1 MDKIDIYQDIAERT
15 NGDIYLGV
23 VGPVRTGKSTFIK
36 RFMDLLVIPN
46 IQNSYSKERAKD
58 ELPQSAAG
66 KTIMTTEPK
75 FVPNEAVDIVVDD
88 NIQLKV
94 RLVDCVGYLVD
105 GALGYLENNTPRMV
119 STPWSDQQIPF
130 GQAAE
135 IGTKKVINDHSTIG
149 LVITT
154 DGTIT
159 DISREDYVEAE
170 ERVISEL
177 KAIKKPFIILL
188 NSAQPNSQ
196 SALELK
202 EELEKKHGT
211 PVAVLDC
218 LNLHMD
224 DVNEILEKV
233 LLEFPLIQIEINLP
247 KWVET
252 LENEHWL
259 KSEIFESIKDVFA
272 KTHKLTD
279 IKKASEVLSENE
291 YITNTNVNRILPGI
305 GSAEVNIDVDY
316 GLFYR
321 ILGESSGFE
330 IEGEHELIGLL
341 KELGKVKIEYDKVA
355 EALRDVRETGYG
367 IVSPLLDEL
376 KLEEPEMIKQGSRFG
391 VRLRASAPS
400 IHMIRADIETEVSPI
415 VGTERQSEELVN
427 YLMREFEDDTSKIW
441 ESNIF
446 GKSLNEL
453 VNEGLHNKLYR
464 MPEDAQRKLQ
474 ETLQKIINEGSGGL
488 ICIIL

>member
-1 MDKIDIYQDIAERT
+1 MDKMNIYQEIAERT

-58 ELPQSAAG
+58 EMPQSAAG

-75 FVPNEAVDIVVDD
+75 FIPNEAVDIVVDD
-88 NIQLKV
+88 NIELKV
-94 RLVDCVGYLVD
+94 RLVDCVGYLVN
-105 GALGYLENNTPRMV
+105 GALGYLENNSPRMV
-119 STPWSDQQIPF
+119 STPWFDYQVPF
-130 GQAAE
+130 GEAAE
-135 IGTKKVINDHSTIG
+135 IGTKKVINEHSTIG
-149 LVITT
+149 LLITT

-159 DISREDYVEAE
+159 DISRNEYVEAE

-177 KAIKKPFIILL
+177 KAIKKPFIIVL
-188 NSAQPNSQ
+188 NSAKPNAQ
-196 SALELK
+196 STLELK

-211 PVAVLDC
+211 PVVVVDC
-218 LNLHMD
+218 LNLNMD
-224 DVNEILEKV
+224 DINEILERV
-233 LLEFPLIQIEINLP
+233 LLEFTVIQVEVNLP
-247 KWVET
+247 RWVES

-259 KSEIFESIKDVFA
+259 KSAIFNSVKDVFA
-272 KTHKLTD
+272 GTGKLRE
-279 IKKASEVLSENE
+279 IRKASEFLSDNE
-291 YITNTNVNRILPGI
+291 YVTKVNVSRISPGI
-305 GSAEVNIDVDY
+305 GSVEVSIDIDY

-321 ILGESSGFE
+321 ILGEASGFE

-341 KELGKVKIEYDKVA
+341 KELGRIKTDYDKVA

-427 YLMREFEDDTSKIW
+427 YLLREFEGDTSKIW

-464 MPEDAQRKLQ
+464 MPEDAQKKLQ

>member
-1 MDKIDIYQDIAERT
+1 MDKINIYQEIAERT

-46 IQNSYSKERAKD
+46 IQNPYSQERAKD

-66 KTIMTTEPK
+66 KTIMTAEPK
-75 FVPNEAVDIVVDD
+75 FIPNEAVEIVVDD

-94 RLVDCVGYLVD
+94 RLVDCVGYLVN
-105 GALGYLENNTPRMV
+105 GALGYLENSSPRMV
-119 STPWSDQQIPF
+119 STPWYDQQIPF
-130 GQAAE
+130 GEAAE

-149 LVITT
+149 LVVTT
-154 DGTIT
+154 DGSIT
-159 DISREDYVEAE
+159 DIMRDEYLDAE

-177 KAIKKPFIILL
+177 KAIKKPFVIIL
-188 NSAQPNSQ
+188 NSAKPNAQ
-196 SALELK
+196 STQELK
-202 EELEKKHGT
+202 EELEKKYGT
-211 PVAVLDC
+211 PVVIVDC
-218 LNLHMD
+218 LNLNMD
-224 DVNEILEKV
+224 HINEILEKV
-233 LLEFPLIQIEINLP
+233 LLEFTIIQVEVNIP

-252 LENEHWL
+252 LENDHWL
-259 KSEIFESIKDVFA
+259 KAAIFNTVKDAFTGITKLREVRKAIESF
-272 KTHKLTD
+272 
-279 IKKASEVLSENE
+279 SENE
-291 YITNTNVNRILPGI
+291 YITKINVNRIAPGN
-305 GSAEVNIDVDY
+305 GTADVNIDVDY

-321 ILGESSGFE
+321 ILGEASGFE

-341 KELGKVKIEYDKVA
+341 KELGKIKVDYDKVA

-415 VGTERQSEELVN
+415 VGTERQSEELVS
-427 YLMREFEDDTSKIW
+427 YLLREFEGDTSKIW

-464 MPEDAQRKLQ
+464 MPEDAQKKLQ

>member
-1 MDKIDIYQDIAERT
+1 MDKINIYQEIAERT

-46 IQNSYSKERAKD
+46 IQNSYAKERAKD
-58 ELPQSAAG
+58 EMPQSAAG

-75 FVPNEAVDIVVDD
+75 FIPNEAVEIVVDD

-94 RLVDCVGYLVD
+94 RLVDCVGYLVN
-105 GALGYLENNTPRMV
+105 GALGYLENNNPRMV
-119 STPWSDQQIPF
+119 STPWFEQQIPF
-130 GQAAE
+130 GEAAE

-159 DISREDYVEAE
+159 DISRDEYVEAE

-177 KAIKKPFIILL
+177 KTIKKPFIIIL
-188 NSAQPNSQ
+188 NSVKPNAQST
-196 SALELK
+196 LELK
-202 EELEKKHGT
+202 EELERKHGT
-211 PVAVLDC
+211 PVAVVDC
-218 LNLHMD
+218 LNLQMD
-224 DVNEILEKV
+224 DINEILEKV
-233 LLEFPLIQIEINLP
+233 LLEFAVIQVEVNLP
-247 KWVET
+247 RWVET

-259 KSEIFESIKDVFA
+259 KSAIFNSVKDVF
-272 KTHKLTD
+272 TGIGKLRE
-279 IKKASEVLSENE
+279 IKKSSEFLSDNE
-291 YITNTNVNRILPGI
+291 YITKVNINRISPGN
-305 GSAEVNIDVDY
+305 GSAEISIDVDY

-321 ILGESSGFE
+321 ILGEASGLE

-341 KELGKVKIEYDKVA
+341 KELGRVKVEYDKVA
-355 EALRDVRETGYG
+355 EALRDVREMGYG

-400 IHMIRADIETEVSPI
+400 IHMIRADIETEISPI

-427 YLMREFEDDTSKIW
+427 YLMREFEGDTSKIW

-464 MPEDAQRKLQ
+464 MPEDAQKKLQ

>member
-1 MDKIDIYQDIAERT
+1 MEKINIYQEIAERT

-36 RFMDLLVIPN
+36 KFMDLLVIPN
-46 IQNSYSKERAKD
+46 IKNLYSKERAKD

-75 FVPNEAVDIVVDD
+75 FVPNEAVDIIVDD
-88 NIQLKV
+88 NIELKV
-94 RLVDCVGYLVD
+94 RLVDCVGYLVN
-105 GALGYLENNTPRMV
+105 GALGYLENNNARMV
-119 STPWSDQQIPF
+119 STPWFEQQIPF
-130 GQAAE
+130 GEAAE
-135 IGTKKVINDHSTIG
+135 IGTRKVINEHSTIG

-154 DGTIT
+154 DGSIT
-159 DISREDYVEAE
+159 DISREEYIEAE

-177 KAIKKPFIILL
+177 KSIKKPFIMIL
-188 NSAQPNSQ
+188 NSSKPNAQSTI
-196 SALELK
+196 ELK
-202 EELEKKHGT
+202 EELERKYGT
-211 PVAVLDC
+211 PVAVIDC
-218 LNLHMD
+218 LNLRMED
-224 DVNEILEKV
+224 INEILEKI
-233 LLEFPLIQIEINLP
+233 LLEFPIVQIEINLP
-247 KWVET
+247 RWVET

-259 KSEIFESIKDVFA
+259 KVQIINNLKDVFA
-272 KTHKLTD
+272 GMGKLRE
-279 IKKASEVLSENE
+279 IRKSSEVLSENE
-291 YITNTNVNRILPGI
+291 HVTKVDISRISPGMGVGEI
-305 GSAEVNIDVDY
+305 NIDVDY

-321 ILGESSGFE
+321 ILGEASGFE
-330 IEGEHELIGLL
+330 INGEHELIGLL
-341 KELGKVKIEYDKVA
+341 KELGAIKIEYDKVSD
-355 EALRDVRETGYG
+355 ALHDVRENGYG

-427 YLMREFEDDTSKIW
+427 YLLREFEGDTSKIW

-464 MPEDAQRKLQ
+464 MPEDAQKKLQ

>member
-15 NGDIYLGV
+15 NGDIYLGI

-75 FVPNEAVDIVVDD
+75 FVPNEAVEIVVDD

-105 GALGYLENNTPRMV
+105 GALGYLEDSTPRMV
-119 STPWSDQQIPF
+119 STPWSEQQIPF

-159 DISREDYVEAE
+159 DIPREDYIQAE

-177 KAIKKPFIILL
+177 KAIKKPFIIIL
-188 NSAQPNSQ
+188 NSAKPNSQ
-196 SALELK
+196 STLELK

-211 PVAVLDC
+211 PVTVLDC
-218 LNLHMD
+218 LNLQMD
-224 DVNEILEKV
+224 DVNEILEKA

-259 KSEIFESIKDVFA
+259 KKGIFESIKDVFA
-272 KTHKLTD
+272 KSHKLTD
-279 IKKASEVLSENE
+279 IKNVSEVLTDNE
-291 YITNTNVNRILPGI
+291 SITNANVNRILPGN

-316 GLFYR
+316 GLFFR
-321 ILGESSGFE
+321 ILSESSGFE

-341 KELGKVKIEYDKVA
+341 KELGRIKVEYDKVA
-355 EALRDVRETGYG
+355 EALHDVREIGYG

-400 IHMIRADIETEVSPI
+400 IHIACIKQKCKVHKRRHKVNQEIQIQLQYRDIHRDCIRKKA
-415 VGTERQSEELVN
+415 L
-427 YLMREFEDDTSKIW
+427 
-441 ESNIF
+441 
-446 GKSLNEL
+446 
-453 VNEGLHNKLYR
+453 
-464 MPEDAQRKLQ
+464 
-474 ETLQKIINEGSGGL
+474 
-488 ICIIL
+488 